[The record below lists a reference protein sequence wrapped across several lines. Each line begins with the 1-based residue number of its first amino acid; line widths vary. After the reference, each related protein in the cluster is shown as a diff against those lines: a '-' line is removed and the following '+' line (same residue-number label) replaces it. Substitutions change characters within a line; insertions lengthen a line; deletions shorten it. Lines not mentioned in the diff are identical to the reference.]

1 MQHNGTGHSE
11 SDEMRGQR
19 DQETS
24 EPQTK
29 TKITQRIV
37 RKYEFLYKICKSK
50 FKLYS
55 VCI

>member
-29 TKITQRIV
+29 KKIHTKNCSEV
-37 RKYEFLYKICKSK
+37 
-50 FKLYS
+50 
-55 VCI
+55 